1 MQSTLSWTGWL
12 ASWAEPTGASGTTHV
27 HLYGVEPGLMF
38 HFYRVL
44 TSCAGHA
51 LFLLVAMLVV
61 VFVKVPAM
69 ARVFLLVAVV
79 ANAIID
85 VKMGVALTFTALGA
99 VATIVIVCK

>member
-1 MQSTLSWTGWL
+1 ML
-12 ASWAEPTGASGTTHV
+12 H
-27 HLYGVEPGLMF
+27 
-38 HFYRVL
+38 RVL

-79 ANAIID
+79 TNVILD

-99 VATIVIVCK
+99 VATAVVVCK